1 MMGMDFSDSEDEDN
15 HKSQGTP
22 VEESKSFQNV
32 FGMNLKSQAK
42 LACLGQSQ
50 QNIQIEPKLS
60 LEPAINK

>member
-32 FGMNLKSQAK
+32 FGMNLKSNAK
-42 LACLGQSQ
+42 LACLG
-50 QNIQIEPKLS
+50 
-60 LEPAINK
+60 